1 MARNLSIL
9 LALAVILALP
19 FMFRQETGVREW
31 RAGDPVLV
39 VITPMNE
46 AIRHEYA
53 LAFSRWH
60 EQKYGAPVKV
70 DWRNIGGSTE
80 ISRYLTSEFITSF
93 RAWWTGQG
101 KPWRSDG
108 GAIILNRSFNPNVK
122 PDGVAEPDWQAQR
135 ELYRAFR

>member
-60 EQKYGAPVKV
+60 EATYGSPVKV
-70 DWRNIGGSTE
+70 DWRNIGGTTE
-80 ISRYLTSEFITSF
+80 IARYLTSEFTAAF

-101 KPWRSDG
+101 RPRC
-108 GAIILNRSFNPNVK
+108 V
-122 PDGVAEPDWQAQR
+122 
-135 ELYRAFR
+135 